1 MENLT
6 DRIDIGEDTI
16 DRSLEEL
23 TADAVVKKW
32 ITQVRLTPD
41 SAEYDVEID
50 RPAERQDEV
59 MLTKTD

>member
-50 RPAERQDEV
+50 RPAERQDEF
-59 MLTKTD
+59 MLTKPA